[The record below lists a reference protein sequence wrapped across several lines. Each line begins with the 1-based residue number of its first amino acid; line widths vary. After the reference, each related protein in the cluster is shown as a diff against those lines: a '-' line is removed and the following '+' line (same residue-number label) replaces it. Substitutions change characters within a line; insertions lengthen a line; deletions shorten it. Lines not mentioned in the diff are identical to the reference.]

1 MSFRSFDEKLQFIA
15 CFLFFGWAYIVCAD
29 NHDYS
34 ASGGEWKRDGN
45 SYTHEKATFSG
56 FRYSSDENSSNTYKY
71 EVNPPSGWHFIA
83 SKTTFSGGTK
93 IADPTAIYAG
103 IKKVCSAANNPTSF
117 VLEMCGELAKPSNG
131 PFKTIQCDTVSWT
144 ASARSDFFY
153 ISPQTIITFFN
164 GTQKTFSTKSS
175 EEPGNIIS
183 NWSAS
188 PTWGMSTNPVINA
201 YSPLNGKGSITIGNG
216 GDWNPQGE
224 SYTITAEATIN
235 QKSRTA
241 QANLKVIK
249 LTFLTPSG
257 DPVGSPTENNE
268 FVYNDASPGILTINL
283 SVQVTPADMADEIK
297 DGCTFSVGDIEGSTM
312 TWHADNPNGKP
323 KVNNGKLEAT
333 VTFTGL
339 PENNSSFGKKT
350 ATIIYSGTYGS
361 TTVTQ
366 DYEVFFLKDK
376 TNHPQCS
383 SCSDCPNWFFY
394 WREGCVCGIP
404 NNALY
409 DPNASFGWCQPHIDS
424 IIRLGPDAA
433 ARNTGPE
440 IYYRKNS
447 SESITVTG
455 TGKGIKCVAETIK
468 HEQSHI
474 EIYKQYRGPTDSD
487 NDGVGNIYE
496 PNLLSIR
503 TDPNDADSYN
513 MAGSYSGYG
522 DNEIRCRKSE
532 LTPVGYD
539 IKKDWA
545 YPGCQSKDPFGP

>member
-29 NHDYS
+29 NHDYT

-117 VLEMCGELAKPSNG
+117 VLEMCGELAKPGNGSN
-131 PFKTIQCDTVSWT
+131 TVPWT

-235 QKSRTA
+235 QKLRTA

-297 DGCTFSVGDIEGSTM
+297 DGCTFSVGDIEGSMM

-339 PENNSSFGKKT
+339 PEENSSFGKKT
-350 ATIIYSGTYGS
+350 ATITYSGTYGS

-366 DYEVFFLKDK
+366 DYEVFYRALK
-376 TNHPQCS
+376 TNHPPCT
-383 SCSDCPNWFFY
+383 CCANCPNWFY
-394 WREGCVCGIP
+394 
-404 NNALY
+404 Y
-409 DPNASFGWCQPHIDS
+409 YKNASGGGSYVYVSGRSNSDSAGGDSSVKIGNEAYAGDEYITTTLVGGFLMATGWSNTNKYYPNFCGVLAHERQHANNEIVT
-424 IIRLGPDAA
+424 GFPDDRDYDCLSNTFETNTSMTNPDNKYS
-433 ARNTGPE
+433 ARTASMGDAFDDGE
-440 IYYRKNS
+440 IYAGGPVEKN
-447 SESITVTG
+447 
-455 TGKGIKCVAETIK
+455 GIDT
-468 HEQSHI
+468 
-474 EIYKQYRGPTDSD
+474 
-487 NDGVGNIYE
+487 
-496 PNLLSIR
+496 
-503 TDPNDADSYN
+503 ADKN
-513 MAGSYSGYG
+513 
-522 DNEIRCRKSE
+522 
-532 LTPVGYD
+532 
-539 IKKDWA
+539 KDWA
-545 YPGCQSKDPFGP
+545 YPGSNSKQPQP